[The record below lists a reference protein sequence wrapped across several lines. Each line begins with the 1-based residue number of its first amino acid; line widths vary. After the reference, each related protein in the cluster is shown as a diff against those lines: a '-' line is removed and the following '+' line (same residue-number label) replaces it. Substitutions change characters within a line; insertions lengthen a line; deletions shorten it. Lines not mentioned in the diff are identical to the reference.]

1 MYIAD
6 PFETIK
12 QLTFPT
18 FRNLRCHSVLG
29 ILVFWLSRS
38 FLFWVSPL
46 GYYSESETEKIMTV
60 WTFPNVQNCS
70 VSRPTLTVTFLIL
83 SNGLRHK
90 LFRHREG
97 MLRY

>member
-12 QLTFPT
+12 KLTFPT

-46 GYYSESETEKIMTV
+46 GYYFESETEKNNDSLD
-60 WTFPNVQNCS
+60 FSQRS
-70 VSRPTLTVTFLIL
+70 
-83 SNGLRHK
+83 K
-90 LFRHREG
+90 LFGESANSYRD
-97 MLRY
+97 LFNFK

>member
-12 QLTFPT
+12 KLTFPT

-46 GYYSESETEKIMTV
+46 GYYFESETEKIMTV

-83 SNGLRHK
+83 SNELRHK